1 MMTRSGD
8 GESNFV
14 FCVADVTPPP
24 RAARGPSRGPER
36 PPPRPSRSFAERWGR
51 RGRGVPK
58 NRAGRGRSDA
68 PGLRRRDTDVRAW
81 EGTAKSWE
89 RCRVKPL
96 QCFFVG
102 FAGSRSVGPG
112 RQGAALVG
120 AGRDSCP
127 CNRKR
132 LPPRA
137 RARKQRAGACWPP
150 GAPCTNRLAS
160 RPPSLS
166 GP

>member
-112 RQGAALVG
+112 RREGCLGRRASRQLPLQPQAA
-120 AGRDSCP
+120 AAASANEEAARRGRLATGRTLS
-127 CNRKR
+127 
-132 LPPRA
+132 
-137 RARKQRAGACWPP
+137 
-150 GAPCTNRLAS
+150 NRLAS
-160 RPPSLS
+160 CPPSLS